1 MSTDFDLVEKARGIL
16 SAHGLVVDAVDCSG
30 ENVRCGTT
38 QDPRGT
44 AGWYRMHMDFPPNL
58 SLINYHDE
66 AGGIKQTFKLYESA
80 EMDAMTE
87 ADKEAL
93 RERIRQEK
101 KAAQEKRERE
111 RKETAERAKSLWAT
125 CRYAT
130 EENAYLRRK
139 GVLPLGDMRQDVDGR
154 LVLPLLNAEGETV
167 SLQFIGADG
176 EKRFLPGG
184 EKKGCFFPVPAKD
197 GGKSGPLLIGEGA
210 ATVLSC
216 CMATGYA
223 GLVAF
228 DAGNLLP
235 VAQMARQKYPGREII
250 ICGDNDCTDKDGKPR
265 PEEKN
270 TGVLCARKAAEAIGA
285 RLAAAPALNGRKS
298 DWNDIHNERGLKAVL
313 EGLKQAQAI
322 AAPEEK
328 RQASPLLPMPPRVP
342 LEAFPKEAQELIT
355 DAARTFLVPEQIP
368 TTSLLALVSCLVGR
382 SRGLRI
388 KSDWT
393 EYGNVWI
400 VLVASSGVGKTPV
413 MNAFFR
419 HLEQL
424 EYEKYQGWKA
434 AVEQYQRE
442 YAEYVRKSKTDG
454 AALPPEKPRRVQY
467 YMDDATLEALAP
479 ALMDNPK
486 GIMWRVDEISGLLS
500 SFDRYSP
507 AGKEGGTRARLLS
520 SYDSGAWK
528 ISRRSSEKDL
538 FVPHAAVSIYGG
550 LQPDMMRRS
559 FDGADRDS
567 GFLPRF
573 QFIRA
578 EKEGPDDWSE
588 AVLSRKSHELLE
600 RITRHLSEF
609 ALSKDE
615 QGRELPQI
623 VLLDEGAKVLFVQWF
638 KALALEN
645 WEIGDTSA
653 YAIRRKLNGQ
663 ALRLCLLLHC
673 LDAVLSGNSGL
684 SSIPADTMRRAL
696 LLADWV
702 KLNQLQTWRLLTEE
716 KTRRPSPLEQAVV
729 QVFVDEEARLA
740 REDWTMTNEKLV
752 GMVNALMSA
761 KSRPEKV
768 ASAAAGLGLAA
779 VQNVGPKRQRG
790 RRITPEL
797 LAQFKELAAPRP
809 APEQPDMVVITEGD
823 SFHFET
829 ADVVNFD

>member
-1 MSTDFDLVEKARGIL
+1 MSTDFGLVEKARGIL

-30 ENVRCGTT
+30 DLVTCGTT
-38 QDPRGT
+38 QKPSGT
-44 AGWYRMHMDFPPNL
+44 DGRYKVHMDFPPTL
-58 SLINYHDE
+58 WLCNYHE
-66 AGGIKQTFKLYESA
+66 GGEGQTFPLYESGTL
-80 EMDAMTE
+80 DAMTE
-87 ADKEAL
+87 AEKEAL
-93 RERIRQEK
+93 RERIQREK
-101 KAAQEKRERE
+101 KEALEKRERE
-111 RKETAERAKSLWAT
+111 RQEAAERAKRRFSVLPLAG
-125 CRYAT
+125 

-139 GVLPLGDMRQDVDGR
+139 GVLPLGDIRQDKDGR
-154 LVLPLLNAEGETV
+154 LVLPVLGESGKMT
-167 SLQFIGADG
+167 SLQFLSGDG
-176 EKRFLPGG
+176 GKQFLPGG
-184 EKKGCFFPVPAKD
+184 AIAGGYFPIPAKD
-197 GGKSGPLLIGEGA
+197 GGKSGPLLIAEGYATA
-210 ATVLSC
+210 ASLH
-216 CMATGYA
+216 MATGFA
-223 GLVAF
+223 VLVAF
-228 DAGNLLP
+228 NAGNLLP
-235 VAQMARQKYPGREII
+235 VAQMAREKYPDREII
-250 ICGDNDCTDKDGKPR
+250 LCADNDIHNDGKP
-265 PEEKN
+265 N
-270 TGVLCARKAAEAIGA
+270 VGVIKATEAAKAIGA
-285 RLAAAPALNGRKS
+285 KLAVSPALNGRKS
-298 DWNDIHNERGLKAVL
+298 DWNDIHKERGLKAVL

-328 RQASPLLPMPPRVP
+328 RRESPLLPMPPRVP

-368 TTSLLALVSCLVGR
+368 TTSLLALISCLVGR

-424 EYEKYQGWKA
+424 EYEKYQAWKA
-434 AVEQYQRE
+434 AIEQYQRD
-442 YAEYVRKSKTDG
+442 YADYIRKSKTDTV
-454 AALPPEKPRRVQY
+454 ALPPEKPKRTQY
-467 YMDDATLEALAP
+467 YMDDAMLEALAP

-520 SYDSGAWK
+520 SYDSGSWK

-559 FDGADRDS
+559 FDGGDRDS

-578 EKEGPDDWSE
+578 EKEGPDDWNE

-609 ALSKDE
+609 ALGKDE

-623 VLLDEGAKVLFVQWF
+623 VLLEEGAKVLFVQWF

-645 WEIGDTSA
+645 WELGDTSA

-673 LDAVLSGNSGL
+673 LDAVLSGEDGTAP
-684 SSIPADTMRRAL
+684 IPAGTMRRAL

-716 KTRRPSPLEQAVV
+716 KTRRLSPLEQAIV

-740 REDWTMTNEKLV
+740 QDDWTMTNEKMV

-768 ASAAAGLGLAA
+768 ASAAAGLGLEA

-797 LAQFKELAAPRP
+797 LAQFKELTMQSP
-809 APEQPDMVVITEGD
+809 APAQPDMVVITEGD
-823 SFHFET
+823 DFHFET

>member
-1 MSTDFDLVEKARGIL
+1 MNTGLDLVEKARGIL
-16 SAHGLVVDAVDCSG
+16 STHGLVVDAVDCSG
-30 ENVRCGTT
+30 ELVTCGTA
-38 QDPRGT
+38 QKPHGT
-44 AGWYRMHMDFPPNL
+44 DGRYKLHMDFPPTL
-58 SLINYHDE
+58 WLCNYHE
-66 AGGIKQTFKLYESA
+66 GGEGQAFPLYESGTL
-80 EMDAMTE
+80 DAMTE
-87 ADKEAL
+87 AEKAEL
-93 RERIRQEK
+93 RGRIRQEK

-111 RKETAERAKSLWAT
+111 RKQAAERAKSLWAT

-130 EENAYLRRK
+130 EDNAYLKRK

-216 CMATGYA
+216 CLSTGYA

-250 ICGDNDCTDKDGKPR
+250 LCADNDIHEDGKP
-265 PEEKN
+265 N
-270 TGVLCARKAAEAIGA
+270 TGVLKATEAAQAIGTK
-285 RLAAAPALNGRKS
+285 LAVAPALNGRKS

-322 AAPEEK
+322 DTPEEK

-442 YAEYVRKSKTDG
+442 NAEYVRKSKTDG

-609 ALSKDE
+609 ALGKDE

-623 VLLDEGAKVLFVQWF
+623 VLLEEGAKVLFVQWF

-673 LDAVLSGNSGL
+673 LDAVLSGTSGL
-684 SSIPADTMRRAL
+684 SPIPADTMRRAL

-716 KTRRPSPLEQAVV
+716 KTRRLSPLEQAVV